1 MSYGEEIGFHMVT
14 VDIGGGFAG
23 HTHLQC
29 NVKELSVSVNKAVDD
44 ITRKHPNLKVFAEPG
59 NSYCVYKV
67 GCCSCVNSYC
77 SSRIINYYQ
86 PIGPLNHL

>member
-1 MSYGEEIGFHMVT
+1 MNQASSSSASSYLACFKKAEQLVSYGEEIGFHMVM

-29 NVKELSVSVNKAVDD
+29 NVKELSVSVNEAVDD

-59 NSYCVYKV
+59 NSYTVFI
-67 GCCSCVNSYC
+67 
-77 SSRIINYYQ
+77 R
-86 PIGPLNHL
+86 